1 MSSENRPDRRDTLI
15 GGLWF
20 SASNVLPMLGTAV
33 LSVVMGRIL
42 GATELGTQSLIA
54 YVSSLI
60 SALLV
65 SAFTSTSIQV
75 LAARYG
81 ARDETGF
88 AHVGRWSFWSQT
100 ITGTVS
106 AVILAGIGAFSSDPL
121 PWFIV
126 ALNAFIDGIA
136 WGYATRI
143 TGVEGWTPVARLRLA
158 WLSLAQ
164 ILGIAAVLAGWGING
179 VFLGNVVASLG
190 LLITLARSAPRLQ
203 RATFAPVPKEVF
215 GLLGMFFVLT
225 VLTQLVSR
233 RIEFLFLGAF
243 STDQQVAMY
252 SVAFMVVSSAA
263 TIPITLFG
271 AAVPAVA
278 NRAADEPEVV
288 DQHMGTALRVTLAA
302 SIPLTA
308 AIATLGPPLIRLLF
322 GAEFDE
328 AATLI
333 PLLSLTVLLVPIG
346 SILST
351 YWTGVGS
358 LRPVVVAMVTGGLI
372 DVALAWSLV
381 PHLDAWGAAIANVSG
396 QLITAAM
403 LVILSRRNGL
413 HFRFDAG
420 KIVLGLVVGAVA
432 AACAFA
438 AVRLL
443 GNLGGL
449 LVGGVLIVAVV
460 AFAGRFI
467 GLLSPGDSRWL
478 REVMPVRLALAVSL
492 VGGGH

>member
-1 MSSENRPDRRDTLI
+1 MSSVDRPDRRDTFI

-42 GATELGTQSLIA
+42 GASELGTQSLIA
-54 YVSSLI
+54 YVSSLM

-65 SAFTSTSIQV
+65 SAFTSTSLQV

-81 ARDETGF
+81 ARDKAGF
-88 AHVGRWSFWSQT
+88 AHLGRWSFWSQT
-100 ITGTVS
+100 LTGTVS
-106 AVILAGIGAFSSDPL
+106 ALVLVGIGAFSSDPL

-126 ALNAFIDGIA
+126 ALNAFIDGVA
-136 WGYATRI
+136 WAYATRI
-143 TGVEGWTPVARLRLA
+143 TGVEGWTPVARLRLG

-164 ILGIAAVLAGWGING
+164 VLGIIAVFAGWGING
-179 VFLGNVVASLG
+179 VFLGNVIASLG
-190 LLITLARSAPRLQ
+190 LLVMLVRISPRLEP
-203 RATFAPVPKEVF
+203 ATFAPLPREVM
-215 GLLGMFFVLT
+215 GLLGMFFLLA

-278 NRAADEPEVV
+278 NRSADEPDVV

-333 PLLSLTVLLVPIG
+333 PLLSITVLLVPMG
-346 SILST
+346 SMLST
-351 YWTGVGS
+351 YWNGVGS
-358 LRPVVVAMVTGGLI
+358 LRPVVIAMVTGGII
-372 DVALAWSLV
+372 DVGLAWSLV
-381 PHLDAWGAAIANVSG
+381 PHLNAWGAAIANVAG
-396 QLITAAM
+396 QLITAALL
-403 LVILSRRNGL
+403 LVLSRRQGL
-413 HFRFDAG
+413 HLTFTPG
-420 KIVLGLVVGAVA
+420 KIVIGLLVGAVA
-432 AACAFA
+432 AAA
-438 AVRLL
+438 AYVSVRLL
-443 GNLGGL
+443 VNLGGL
-449 LVGGVLIVAVV
+449 IVGAVVIVAIV

-467 GLLSPGDSRWL
+467 GLLSPPDSRWL
-478 REVMPVRLALAVSL
+478 REVMPVRLGWAVSL